1 MADVKRSTTAE
12 TKKAEEKV
20 VKTPVVKEE
29 EPKQTPVKKETVKEA
44 QTAPAVKTAESEV
57 KAEEPKQT
65 AQKTTAKTSAK
76 KTTRK
81 TAAKKTT
88 TAKKAAK
95 KTQEKP
101 EQAPKAVRMPSA
113 AKNAGVYIQFNNKEQ
128 EFEALKNRIIEKW
141 CADEGKKPS
150 AIKEMNIYIKP
161 EDNAA
166 YYVINGQGSSIEL
179 YV

>member
-1 MADVKRSTTAE
+1 MADVKRSTTVEEKKIEEKEIKKPVAKEEPKPVAAAKQE
-12 TKKAEEKV
+12 TVKKAE
-20 VKTPVVKEE
+20 PV
-29 EPKQTPVKKETVKEA
+29 A
-44 QTAPAVKTAESEV
+44 EV
-57 KAEEPKQT
+57 KAEAGTEEKAQAVKSTRKT
-65 AQKTTAKTSAK
+65 AAKAAEK
-76 KTTRK
+76 KTARKTAEKK

-88 TAKKAAK
+88 K
-95 KTQEKP
+95 KTREKAEQEPVKT
-101 EQAPKAVRMPSA
+101 VRIPSA

-128 EFEALKNRIIEKW
+128 EFESLKSRIIEKW
-141 CADEGKKPS
+141 CEDEGRKPS